1 MTNAETAARQAPQ
14 LFSARVAIILF
25 LVGVF
30 AFSAFI
36 TLSTF
41 APELRESDVRAHAI
55 SRSAVGYAAFVR
67 LLRETGASVKVSR
80 GQPSSHEEYG
90 EIVIVSQLVVL
101 APDEELSFDDIKRVA
116 GSSTVLIVLPKWHA
130 FPSFKKP
137 GWVIESGPMI
147 ETSVEGILAE
157 IAPKAKVSR
166 ESATMQPAIT
176 VDWRQTRSLKLD
188 ERLRPG
194 KIASLQTISAPNIIP
209 VAKTHDGKTVL
220 GVIRNDDH
228 ADIFVLSEPDL
239 FNTQG
244 IANIETAR
252 AGRDIIDALRRDGDA
267 IVFDVTLNGYART
280 RNLLRLAFEPP
291 LLAATLS
298 FVIVAALIAWRA
310 ATRQGPTITAH
321 RALAYGKRI
330 LADNSAALVRLTGRE
345 HTMAPRYA
353 EFIRTIAAER
363 IGVGRDGKE
372 TTSAELDRIA
382 QARGL
387 SQPFSTLAAEA
398 AAASTAA
405 DALAAA
411 RKLHAWTEEIIR
423 ATR

>member
-1 MTNAETAARQAPQ
+1 
-14 LFSARVAIILF
+14 
-25 LVGVF
+25 
-30 AFSAFI
+30 
-36 TLSTF
+36 
-41 APELRESDVRAHAI
+41 
-55 SRSAVGYAAFVR
+55 
-67 LLRETGASVKVSR
+67 
-80 GQPSSHEEYG
+80 
-90 EIVIVSQLVVL
+90 
-101 APDEELSFDDIKRVA
+101 VA
-116 GSSTVLIVLPKWHA
+116 GNATVLVVLPKWHA
-130 FPSFKKP
+130 FPSFEKP
-137 GWVIESGPMI
+137 GWVLESGPMI
-147 ETSVEGILAE
+147 ESSVEGILTD
-157 IAPKAKVSR
+157 IAPKAKVAR
-166 ESATMQPAIT
+166 EPATMQPAIT
-176 VDWRQTRSLKLD
+176 VDWRQTRSIKLD

-194 KIASLQTISAPNIIP
+194 KIASLQTISAPDIVP

-220 GVIRNDDH
+220 GVIRDDDH
-228 ADIFVLSEPDL
+228 ADIFVLSEPDF

-244 IANIETAR
+244 IADIATAA
-252 AGRDIIDALRRDGDA
+252 AGLDIINALRRDGDA

-310 ATRQGPTITAH
+310 ATRQGPTTVAR

-353 EFIRTIAAER
+353 DFVRTIAAER
-363 IGVGRDGKE
+363 IGVIRDGEE
-372 TTSAELDRIA
+372 TTSTELDRIA
-382 QARGL
+382 SARGL

-398 AAASTAA
+398 AAASTPA